1 MFERHRAS
9 PAGRLIESPLR
20 FNRRSVIAS
29 AERIFLDFP
38 RGAAIFSLNVGT
50 ENRMELKPGKILIS
64 EREITDRVES
74 LSREINAAYGSR
86 PVTIV
91 GVLDGCI
98 VFLVD
103 LVKRL
108 TMPLEIVLVRV
119 ETYGN
124 AMRPQKEPII
134 TDSLARVAG
143 RNVLI
148 VDDIYDT
155 GKTLAAVVQA
165 AGAASAR
172 ETRTC
177 VLLEKKRP
185 HDREVAIDFL
195 GLTVPDEFV
204 VGYGLDYAGKYR
216 NLPYVAALEGF
227 DKGPTIA

>member
-1 MFERHRAS
+1 
-9 PAGRLIESPLR
+9 
-20 FNRRSVIAS
+20 
-29 AERIFLDFP
+29 
-38 RGAAIFSLNVGT
+38 
-50 ENRMELKPGKILIS
+50 MELKPGKILIS

-74 LSREINAAYGSR
+74 LANEINASYGGR

-119 ETYGN
+119 ETYGG
-124 AMRPQKEPII
+124 ATRPQKEPLI

-155 GKTLAAVVQA
+155 GKTLAAVAQAVKA
-165 AGAASAR
+165 AGAR
-172 ETRTC
+172 EARTC
-177 VLLEKKRP
+177 LLLEKKRQ
-185 HDREVAIDFL
+185 HDRQVAMDFL
-195 GLTVPDEFV
+195 GFTVSDEFV

-227 DKGPTIA
+227 DEGPTIA